1 MKEEVRQKVI
11 EEYKERLRIIDEK
24 IKRYKILLETPE
36 VKEFLFLR
44 RDLIGPD
51 KAYIEK
57 EKTNLGQ
64 VLTTSQMIETIF
76 SKYSRE
82 CEHDVLIC
90 IYNCDDFKSY
100 FCLDCGCM
108 VSSKGNLE
116 EFEKNRIIIYPKSS
130 SFSYCDI
137 RKYYLELLSTFNS
150 EEAIK
155 ILKLKNKV
163 K

>member
-1 MKEEVRQKVI
+1 MKEEVRTKVI
-11 EEYKERLRIIDEK
+11 EEYKEILRTIDEK

-36 VKEFLFLR
+36 VKEFMLLR

-51 KAYIEK
+51 KAYIET

-64 VLTTSQMIETIF
+64 VLTTSQMIEMIS
-76 SKYSRE
+76 SKYSKE
-82 CEHDVLIC
+82 CEHNVLIC
-90 IYNCDDFKSY
+90 IYNCDKFKNY

-108 VSSKGNLE
+108 VSSREKK
-116 EFEKNRIIIYPKSS
+116 EFEKDKIIIYPKSS
-130 SFSYCDI
+130 SFTHYDI
-137 RKYYLELLSTFNS
+137 RKYYLDLLATFNS

-155 ILKLKNKV
+155 ILKLKNKA